1 MNGTW
6 FGKLQPRM
14 IELKNKGE
22 VVLGQTIKKME
33 NLNMSVPL
41 TESMILFLLKKSS
54 LDGVSNLEVKMS
66 DETLVISGIMKKTML
81 VIPFEVGLKPVSANG
96 RILTFQIESFRP
108 LNSTWIKKKIFDKE
122 PFSTYNEGKFNL
134 DLNCLEKIKAIP
146 FGSIVK
152 FNIRDQK
159 LWIGIGK

>member
-22 VVLGQTIKKME
+22 VLFGETKKKME
-33 NLNMSVPL
+33 NFNVSVPL
-41 TESMILFLLKKSS
+41 TESMILYLLKKSS
-54 LDGVSNLEVKMS
+54 LEGVSNLEVKMH
-66 DETLVISGIMKKTML
+66 DEILVISGIMKKTML
-81 VIPFEVGLKPVSANG
+81 AIPFEVGLKPVSANG
-96 RILTFQIESFRP
+96 RILTFLIESFRP

-122 PFSTYNEGKFNL
+122 PFASYNEGKFSL
-134 DLNCLEKIKAIP
+134 DLNGLEKIKAIP

-152 FNIRDQK
+152 FNIKDQK